1 MRLHKKQY
9 YQDALLTDQQLWVAV
24 QTEDCQ
30 MAFSTLYDRFWSLI
44 YTTTFSYL
52 NDREK
57 SEEITLDIFLNL
69 WNRRQY
75 LQIRS
80 FSAYLRTCARY
91 HVYKELKNL
100 KENQIAFS
108 QYQEHLN
115 EICVSNLVF
124 EKMEQDDI
132 KSSVDDVLKDLPP
145 RCQEI
150 FQLSRFEHL
159 SNDEI
164 AIKLGISKRSVE
176 NQITKALKHLRI
188 AFRILSGIVIFL
200 TQWLRL

>member
-1 MRLHKKQY
+1 MPLRNKQY
-9 YQDALLTDQQLWVAV
+9 YQNTLLTDQQLWVTV
-24 QTEDCQ
+24 QIEDCQ
-30 MAFSTLYDRFWSLI
+30 IAFATLYDRFWSLI

-91 HVYKELKNL
+91 HVYKALKDL

-108 QYQEHLN
+108 QYQEHTT
-115 EICVSNLVF
+115 ETSVSNLVL
-124 EKMEQDDI
+124 EKMEQEDI
-132 KSSVDDVLKDLPP
+132 KSSVDDVLKELPP

-188 AFRILSGIVIFL
+188 AFRILSGTVILL
-200 TQWLRL
+200 TQWLKL